1 MWCCPQAASVPLHG
15 EALDLCAL
23 RAPHRGLAAPQVL
36 CSLVLMGVKNWDYD
50 ELRERISDGLTLR
63 QFADL
68 YCDPVPSMMRYGG
81 VRVSN

>member
-1 MWCCPQAASVPLHG
+1 
-15 EALDLCAL
+15 
-23 RAPHRGLAAPQVL
+23 VL

-63 QFADL
+63 QLADL